1 MMSEPSV
8 RRFGRLLARRSAS
21 PSERDWERSVLIQP
35 QTAACDPNLI
45 SDGAGLPFPPSALG
59 AQAGQLEPDDPA
71 VGALIAQIARQKP
84 SPGASSMP
92 NLDGWRVLARCDDEV
107 LFGYGLPPR
116 LVTVAM
122 RRDVRRD
129 RWTSVAVST
138 GRPLRA
144 TRDGVRASSWRLDPT
159 REPNP
164 EDAIVRV
171 LVTEQTWAGGKRA
184 DTRLLAPDI
193 HVGAEE
199 LTLTMFVTPRPGYQM
214 RSPNPET
221 PARVALPSPIGVR
234 RLVDGAL
241 YDRGSTQQS

>member
-1 MMSEPSV
+1 M
-8 RRFGRLLARRSAS
+8 RRFGRLLTRRSAF
-21 PSERDWERSVLIQP
+21 PSERDWERSVLLQP
-35 QTAACDPNLI
+35 RTTAYDPNLI

-59 AQAGQLEPDDPA
+59 SQADQLEPDDPA

-84 SPGASSMP
+84 SPGASSMS
-92 NLDGWRVLARCDDEV
+92 NLDRWRVLARADDEV
-107 LFGYGLPPR
+107 LFGFGFPPR

-122 RRDVRRD
+122 RRDARRD
-129 RWTSVAVST
+129 TWTALAVST

-144 TRDGVRASSWRLDPT
+144 TRDGIRASSWRLDPT
-159 REPNP
+159 HQPNP
-164 EDAIVRV
+164 EDTIVRV
-171 LVTEQTWAGGKRA
+171 LVTEQTSAGGKRA

-214 RSPNPET
+214 QSPNPET
-221 PARVALPSPIGVR
+221 PARVALPSPIGIR

-241 YDRGSTQQS
+241 YDRGSTQRS